1 MDTMMAAAARWEQAE
16 SAEAYVARTVEN
28 HELWKM
34 TFKRAA
40 LSEEDARRAAAIA
53 GTWRV
58 LVLAEDWCG
67 DAVNSVPVLQ
77 RVADANPNIELR
89 LVDRDQHLDLMDRHL
104 TNGARAIPL
113 AVIHDADFVER
124 GQWGAR
130 PAPLQ
135 QWVVEHGMQM
145 EKEARY
151 KEVRTWYA
159 RDRGRTIAHEFMTA
173 LEEAGAVQRAG
184 SNAA

>member
-1 MDTMMAAAARWEQAE
+1 MDDSMSAAVRWEQAE
-16 SAEAYVARTVEN
+16 STDAYVARTVAN
-28 HELWKM
+28 HELWTM
-34 TFKRAA
+34 MLKRAT
-40 LSEEDARRAAAIA
+40 LSDADAERAARSA

-58 LVLAEDWCG
+58 LILAEDWCG

-77 RVADANPNIELR
+77 R
-89 LVDRDQHLDLMDRHL
+89 
-104 TNGARAIPL
+104 
-113 AVIHDADFVER
+113 
-124 GQWGAR
+124 WGAR

-135 QWVVEHGMQM
+135 QWVLAHGMQM

-173 LEEAGAVQRAG
+173 LEEADGRYLAG